1 MLELIVLA
9 MFVMQC
15 FLFLAACC
23 YMMPKRQRKSS
34 ESAGSSFD
42 DEVAE
47 ESLHVPMSAKKHM
60 HLAKRLRK
68 GKSGAT
74 SDAREAED
82 PAFVAGPSSSHD
94 ARDPAPPNDVPAQI
108 TDASVPE
115 PPVVDQVRDYFTTK
129 SGKAFHLGDCQV
141 IRYRLKDA
149 TMWNMCH
156 LCFPSTR
163 PKREHLAA
171 IEGVLHSTKTRCTMI
186 PNFAGV

>member
-15 FLFLAACC
+15 FMFLAACC
-23 YMMPKRQRKSS
+23 CMMPKRQRKSS

-47 ESLHVPMSAKKHM
+47 ESLHVPMSAKKRM

-141 IRYRLKDA
+141 IRDRLKDA
-149 TMWNMCH
+149 TMH
-156 LCFPSTR
+156 ADLVA
-163 PKREHLAA
+163 E
-171 IEGVLHSTKTRCTMI
+171 EGAFGSH
-186 PNFAGV
+186 